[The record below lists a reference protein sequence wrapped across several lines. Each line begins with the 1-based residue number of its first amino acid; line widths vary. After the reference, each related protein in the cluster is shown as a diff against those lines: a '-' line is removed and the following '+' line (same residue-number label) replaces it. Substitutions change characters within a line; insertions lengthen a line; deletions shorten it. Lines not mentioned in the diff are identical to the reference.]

1 MFWCSKFYFFL
12 SLSGSQECKQ
22 MEKGGNYYEF
32 FYHRRMVKP
41 TVATY
46 PSTGGRR
53 ETQGSVFQQK
63 KRAGVAT
70 NVYSRKMLE
79 KPKGGLRILRIKVRE
94 LFTCGEGISTPRVCH
109 KGQRSLIKCTKS
121 WLQHLFIFPFSCVFY
136 LLGSTRAWP
145 LLLRILKCEEVQ
157 MP

>member
-1 MFWCSKFYFFL
+1 MENIKLLPKF
-12 SLSGSQECKQ
+12 SAK
-22 MEKGGNYYEF
+22 EKN
-32 FYHRRMVKP
+32 
-41 TVATY
+41 TIVATY

-121 WLQHLFIFPFSCVFY
+121 
-136 LLGSTRAWP
+136 
-145 LLLRILKCEEVQ
+145 
-157 MP
+157 